1 MIDSASPNPTAR
13 LLEVND
19 LKTYFHTR
27 EAVVKAV
34 DGVSFHV
41 DRGEILGI
49 VGESGSGKS
58 VTASSILRLVDEPAG
73 RIVGGEILLEG
84 RNLLSLSEREMQ
96 RVRGRRISMILQ
108 DPMAS
113 LDPVFTVESQLAETM
128 RAHRVAGQEGR
139 RLHERVVDLLRM
151 VQIPA
156 PGARARVYPHQLSG
170 GLRQRVVAAI
180 AISCESSLL
189 IADEPTTAL
198 DVTIQRQFLDM
209 LCDLQRR
216 TNMGMILITHDL
228 GIVANTCDRV
238 VVMYAGR
245 IVETADVYT
254 LFARPSHPYTKALLD
269 SVPRLNERRR
279 RLTAIAGQP
288 PDAAR
293 IPPGCPFHPRCPSR
307 LEVCDK
313 EYPPL
318 VAVDE
323 PGHTA
328 ACWLHEVSG

>member
-1 MIDSASPNPTAR
+1 LTDSTSPNDKAR

-27 EAVVKAV
+27 EALVKAV

-58 VTASSILRLVDEPAG
+58 VTAASILRLVDEPAG
-73 RIVGGEILLEG
+73 RIEGGEILLEG

-128 RAHRVAGQEGR
+128 RAHGVTAQEGQ
-139 RLHERVVDLLRM
+139 RLHERVMDLLRM

-156 PGARARVYPHQLSG
+156 PEARARAYPHQLSG

-245 IVETADVYT
+245 IVETADVHT

-288 PDAAR
+288 PDAAHT
-293 IPPGCPFHPRCPSR
+293 PPGCPFHPRCPSR
-307 LEVCDK
+307 LEICDQ

-318 VAVDE
+318 VAVGE
-323 PGHTA
+323 PSHTA
-328 ACWLHEVSG
+328 ACWLHEVSE

>member
-1 MIDSASPNPTAR
+1 MNHAPSPSGTTR
-13 LLEVND
+13 LLEVRD
-19 LKTYFHTR
+19 LRTYFHTR

-41 DRGEILGI
+41 NRGEILGI

-84 RNLLSLSEREMQ
+84 RDLLSLSDREMQ
-96 RVRGRRISMILQ
+96 RVRGRQISMILQ

-113 LDPVFTVESQLAETM
+113 LDPVFTVDSQLAETM
-128 RAHRVAGQEGR
+128 RAHRVAGEGQPMR
-139 RLHERVVDLLRM
+139 ERVVELLRM

-156 PGARARVYPHQLSG
+156 PEARARAYPHQLSG

-245 IVETADVYT
+245 IVETADVHT
-254 LFARPSHPYTKALLD
+254 LFARPSHPYTRALLD

-293 IPPGCPFHPRCPSR
+293 KPSGCPFHPRCPSR
-307 LEVCDK
+307 LEICDR
-313 EYPPL
+313 EYPPSF
-318 VAVDE
+318 AVDE